1 MDLLTIFSA
10 SLHADPNVRLSAE
23 LKLRKL
29 EGAEGLIPALLQLVS
44 PSDNPS
50 VVRLAAAIYLKNRIT
65 SSWRISAAH
74 AETQAPFTAIPPSD
88 RQSIKTNILP
98 LLAAVAAD
106 GETGIQQQIEAT
118 LAKVIECDF
127 PNDWP
132 TLIDEIV
139 LLLDSGNE
147 GQVEAGLRAT
157 CEIERGFRCVV
168 SHEAVPRR
176 ADASRP
182 RRYIKRDPDSSC
194 QTAIIA
200 HVFPRML
207 ALAQSIISVSPATA
221 AAFLT
226 QGALLHLITKCFK
239 HSISLTLSE
248 LQQESIVAWGSLFIQ
263 IAERN
268 LPLDLLPADV
278 ETRESHRWVKAQKW
292 SLFSLHRIFSRF
304 GNPSQL
310 PSNFKIPYGPFAER
324 FIGFVP
330 AIMRSFMGIVERNV
344 GGEWLAS
351 KCKRHILAFFEE
363 WSVDSSL
370 SCYARST
377 LMRRN
382 ASIKPKT
389 TWILLKPHVQ
399 DLVAQFVFPLIC
411 MTPDEIEQFDDD
423 PPEFA
428 RSHFGGQSR
437 KSNLR
442 FRVLTCRR
450 FRRGSSVQSLLEC
463 ACVRAFSCRRKE
475 GIDFDADAQL
485 YSGSR

>member
-1 MDLLTIFSA
+1 MDLLTIFEA
-10 SLHADPNVRLSAE
+10 SLHHDANVRLSAE

-29 EGAEGLIPALLQLVS
+29 EGAEGLVPALLQLVS
-44 PSDNPS
+44 PSATSS

-65 SSWRISAAH
+65 SSWRIVGSRAP
-74 AETQAPFTAIPPSD
+74 AELTALPHTAIPLSD
-88 RQSIKTNILP
+88 RQAIKTNILP

-139 LLLDSGNE
+139 ILLAGNE

-157 CEIERGFRCVV
+157 CEIERGFRWV
-168 SHEAVPRR
+168 ALLPVPTP
-176 ADASRP
+176 ADPSRMS
-182 RRYIKRDPDSSC
+182 RYIKRDPDATC

-207 ALAQSIISVSPATA
+207 ALAQSIISVSPTTA
-221 AAFLT
+221 ATFLT

-263 IAERN
+263 IAERS

-278 ETRESHRWVKAQKW
+278 DARESHRWVKAQKW
-292 SLFSLHRIFSRF
+292 SLFSLHRIFSRY

-310 PSNFKIPYGPFAER
+310 PSNFKEPYGPFAER

-330 AIMRSFMGIVERNV
+330 AIMRSYFGIIERCV

-363 WSVDSSL
+363 WSV
-370 SCYARST
+370 
-377 LMRRN
+377 
-382 ASIKPKT
+382 
-389 TWILLKPHVQ
+389 
-399 DLVAQFVFPLIC
+399 
-411 MTPDEIEQFDDD
+411 
-423 PPEFA
+423 
-428 RSHFGGQSR
+428 
-437 KSNLR
+437 
-442 FRVLTCRR
+442 
-450 FRRGSSVQSLLEC
+450 
-463 ACVRAFSCRRKE
+463 
-475 GIDFDADAQL
+475 
-485 YSGSR
+485 